1 MREMKK
7 KLGIIAAF
15 VLMMS
20 IAGCGSAAGASD
32 VHGVDDLEGKKIGVQ
47 IGTVGDTY
55 ASDYEGDEA
64 GTVVERYSKGNDAI
78 ESLKNGKID
87 CVIIDEQPAKE
98 FVKRNT
104 QLSILDE
111 EFALEE
117 YAIVIAKGNDSLEED
132 VNKALAELMADG
144 TLDMIV
150 DHYISE
156 EEVEGLAYIS
166 PKDLDYANGELVMA
180 TNATFPPYEYYA
192 DNSIVGIDVEMARA
206 IADKLNKKLV
216 IEDMEFDA
224 IITAVQGGKADIGAA
239 GMTVTEERLKNINF
253 SDSYTTSKQVIIVRN
268 GESGAAMSLKDSFY
282 QSFIEDN
289 RYMYLLEGLR
299 NTIVISLIAVL
310 IGVVI
315 GFGVAI
321 VRATHDKTGN
331 MKILNAVCHVY
342 LTIIRGTPAMIQLLI
357 IYYVIFAS
365 VNISK
370 VAVAA
375 LAFGINSGAYVAEI
389 LRGGIMSLDQGQ
401 FEGARSL
408 GLTHA
413 QTMRYVILPQTFK
426 NTLPSLA
433 NEFIVLIKETAIS
446 GYIGLQ
452 DLTMAGNIIR
462 SNTYQAFLPLI
473 TVAAVYLII
482 VMFLSAGVQK
492 LEKNLKKNER
502 HVYD

>member
-1 MREMKK
+1 MKK
-7 KLGIIAAF
+7 KLGLLILLLTLVF
-15 VLMMS
+15 
-20 IAGCGSAAGASD
+20 AGCGQDAGKKASE
-32 VHGVDDLEGKKIGVQ
+32 VYGVDDLPGKKIGVQ

-64 GTVVERYSKGNDAI
+64 GTIVERYSKGNDAVS
-78 ESLKNGKID
+78 SLKNGKID

-98 FVKRNT
+98 YVKRNSD
-104 QLSILDE
+104 LSILDE
-111 EFALEE
+111 EFTLEE

-132 VNKALAELMADG
+132 INKVLAELMADG
-144 TLDMIV
+144 TLDMIIN
-150 DHYISE
+150 HYINDA
-156 EEVEGLAYIS
+156 EEVEGFAYTS
-166 PKDLDYANGELVMA
+166 PDGLDYSNGELVVA
-180 TNATFPPYEYYA
+180 TNAAFPPYEYYNN
-192 DNSIVGIDVEMARA
+192 NSIVGIDAEMARA

-216 IEDMEFDA
+216 IEDMEFDS
-224 IITAVQGGKADIGAA
+224 IITAVQGGKADIGVA
-239 GMTVTEERLKNINF
+239 GMTVTEDRLKNINF
-253 SDSYTTSKQVIIVRN
+253 SDPYTTSKQVIIVRN
-268 GESGAAMSLKDSFY
+268 GNSSAVASLKDSFY
-282 QSFIEDN
+282 QCFIEDN
-289 RYMYLLEGLR
+289 RYQYLLQGLG
-299 NTIVISLIAVL
+299 NTILISLMAVL
-310 IGVVI
+310 LGVVI
-315 GFGVAI
+315 GFCVAI

-331 MKILNAVCHVY
+331 MKVLNVLCHVY

-365 VNISK
+365 TNINK

-473 TVAAVYLII
+473 TVAVVYLVI
-482 VMFLSAGVQK
+482 VMLLTAGVQK

-502 HVYD
+502 QVYD

>member
-1 MREMKK
+1 MKK
-7 KLGIIAAF
+7 KLGLFI
-15 VLMMS
+15 VLLTLMF
-20 IAGCGSAAGASD
+20 AGCGQSAKEASD
-32 VHGVDDLEGKKIGVQ
+32 VHGVDDLPGKKIGVQ

-64 GTVVERYSKGNDAI
+64 GTVVERYSKGNDAVS
-78 ESLKNGKID
+78 SLKNGKID

-98 FVKRNT
+98 YVKRNSD
-104 QLSILDE
+104 LSILEE
-111 EFALEE
+111 EFTLEE

-132 VNKALAELMADG
+132 INKALAELTADG
-144 TLDMIV
+144 TLDMIIN
-150 DHYISE
+150 HYINDE
-156 EEVEGLAYIS
+156 EEPEGLAYIS
-166 PKDLDYANGELVMA
+166 PEGLDYANGELVMA
-180 TNATFPPYEYYA
+180 TNAAFPPYEYYNN
-192 DNSIVGIDVEMARA
+192 NSIVGIDAEMARA
-206 IADKLNKKLV
+206 IADKLNKRLV
-216 IEDMEFDA
+216 IEDMEFDS
-224 IITAVQGGKADIGAA
+224 IITAVQGGKADIGVA
-239 GMTVTEERLKNINF
+239 GMTVTEDRLKNINF

-268 GESGAAMSLKDSFY
+268 GSGGAVASLKDSFY
-282 QSFIEDN
+282 QCFIEDN
-289 RYMYLLEGLR
+289 RYQYLLQGLG
-299 NTIVISLIAVL
+299 NTILISLIAVL
-310 IGVVI
+310 LGVAI
-315 GFGVAI
+315 GFCVAI

-331 MKILNAVCHVY
+331 MKLLNALCHVY

-357 IYYVIFAS
+357 IFYVIFAS
-365 VNISK
+365 TSNKI
-370 VAVAA
+370 AVAA

-408 GLTHA
+408 GLTHV

-426 NTLPSLA
+426 NTLPALA

-473 TVAAVYLII
+473 SVAAIYLVI
-482 VMFLSAGVQK
+482 VMILSAGVQK

-502 HVYD
+502 QIYG

>member
-1 MREMKK
+1 MKR
-7 KLGIIAAF
+7 KLGLNFALAM
-15 VLMMS
+15 LMLS
-20 IAGCGSAAGASD
+20 LTGCGSDVGASD
-32 VHGVDDLEGKKIGVQ
+32 VHSVDDLEGKKIGVQ

-78 ESLKNGKID
+78 QSLKNGKID

-98 FVKRNT
+98 FVKRNPE
-104 QLSILDE
+104 LSILDE

-132 VNKALAELMADG
+132 VNKALAELVADG

-150 DHYISE
+150 EHYISE

-192 DNSIVGIDVEMARA
+192 NNSIVGIDAEMARA

-253 SDSYTTSKQVIIVRN
+253 SDPYTTSKQVIIVRN
-268 GESGAAMSLKDSFY
+268 GESSTVMSLKDSFY
-282 QSFIEDN
+282 QCFIEDN

-321 VRATHDKTGN
+321 VRATHDKTGS

-365 VNISK
+365 ANISK

-473 TVAAVYLII
+473 TVAVVYLII

>member
-1 MREMKK
+1 MKK
-7 KLGIIAAF
+7 KLGLLILLLTLVF
-15 VLMMS
+15 
-20 IAGCGSAAGASD
+20 AGCGQDAGKKASE
-32 VHGVDDLEGKKIGVQ
+32 VYGVDDLPGKKIGVQ

-64 GTVVERYSKGNDAI
+64 GTIVERYSKGNDAVS
-78 ESLKNGKID
+78 SLKNGKID

-98 FVKRNT
+98 YVKRNSD
-104 QLSILDE
+104 LSILDE
-111 EFALEE
+111 EFTLEE

-132 VNKALAELMADG
+132 INKALAELMADG
-144 TLDMIV
+144 TLDMIIN
-150 DHYISE
+150 HYINDA
-156 EEVEGLAYIS
+156 EEVERLAYTS
-166 PKDLDYANGELVMA
+166 PDGLDYSNGELVMA
-180 TNATFPPYEYYA
+180 TNAAFPPYEYYNN
-192 DNSIVGIDVEMARA
+192 NSIVGIDVEMARA

-216 IEDMEFDA
+216 IEDMEFDS
-224 IITAVQGGKADIGAA
+224 IITAVQGGKADIGVA
-239 GMTVTEERLKNINF
+239 GMTVTEDRLKNINF
-253 SDSYTTSKQVIIVRN
+253 SDPYTTSKQVIIVRN
-268 GESGAAMSLKDSFY
+268 GNSSAVASLKDSFY
-282 QSFIEDN
+282 QCFIEDN
-289 RYMYLLEGLR
+289 RYQYLLQGLG
-299 NTIVISLIAVL
+299 NTILISLMAVL
-310 IGVVI
+310 LGVVI
-315 GFGVAI
+315 GFCVAI

-331 MKILNAVCHVY
+331 MKVLNVLCHVY

-365 VNISK
+365 TNINK

-473 TVAAVYLII
+473 TVAVVYLVI
-482 VMFLSAGVQK
+482 VMLLTAGVQK

-502 HVYD
+502 QVYD

>member
-1 MREMKK
+1 MMKK
-7 KLGIIAAF
+7 KLGLVIA
-15 VLMMS
+15 LLILTLS
-20 IAGCGSAAGASD
+20 GCSSNMEASD
-32 VHGVDDLEGKKIGVQ
+32 VHSVDDLEGKKIGVQ

-78 ESLKNGKID
+78 TSLKNGKID

-98 FVKRNT
+98 FVKRNRE
-104 QLSILDE
+104 LSILEE
-111 EFALEE
+111 EFTLEE

-132 VNKALAELMADG
+132 VNKALAEIIADG
-144 TLDMIV
+144 TLDMII
-150 DHYISE
+150 DHYITDG
-156 EEVEGLAYIS
+156 EVEGLAYVS
-166 PKDLDYANGELVMA
+166 PDDLDYANGELVMA
-180 TNATFPPYEYYA
+180 TNAAFPPYEYYA
-192 DNSIVGIDVEMARA
+192 NNSIVGIDAEMARA
-206 IADKLNKKLV
+206 IADKMNKELV
-216 IEDMEFDA
+216 IEDMEFDS
-224 IITAVQGGKADIGAA
+224 IITAVQGGKADIGVA
-239 GMTVTEERLKNINF
+239 GMTITEDRLKNINF
-253 SDSYTTSKQVIIVRN
+253 SDPYTTSKQVIIVRN
-268 GESGAAMSLKDSFY
+268 GESGAVASIKDSFY
-282 QSFIEDN
+282 QCFIEDN
-289 RYMYLLEGLR
+289 RYQYLVQGLW
-299 NTIVISLIAVL
+299 NTILISLIAVF
-310 IGVVI
+310 IGVII
-315 GFGVAI
+315 GFLVAI

-331 MKILNAVCHVY
+331 LKLLNILCHVY

-357 IYYVIFAS
+357 IFYVIFAS
-365 VNISK
+365 TSNK

-389 LRGGIMSLDQGQ
+389 LRGGIMALDQGQ

-408 GLTHA
+408 GLTHV
-413 QTMRYVILPQTFK
+413 QTMRYIILPQTFK
-426 NTLPSLA
+426 NTLPALA

-473 TVAAVYLII
+473 TVAVVYLII

-502 HVYD
+502 QVYD

>member
-1 MREMKK
+1 MKK
-7 KLGIIAAF
+7 KLGLFILLLT
-15 VLMMS
+15 LMF
-20 IAGCGSAAGASD
+20 AGCGQSAAKQASD
-32 VHGVDDLEGKKIGVQ
+32 VHGVDDLPGKKIGVQ

-64 GTVVERYSKGNDAI
+64 GTIVERYSKGNDAVS
-78 ESLKNGKID
+78 SLKNGKVD

-98 FVKRNT
+98 YVKRNSD
-104 QLSILDE
+104 LSILDE

-117 YAIVIAKGNDSLEED
+117 YAIVIAKGNDSLED
-132 VNKALAELMADG
+132 DINKALAELMTDG
-144 TLDMIV
+144 TLAMIIG
-150 DHYISE
+150 HYINDE
-156 EEVEGLAYIS
+156 EAEAEGLAYTS
-166 PKDLDYANGELVMA
+166 PEGLDYANGELVMA
-180 TNATFPPYEYYA
+180 TNAAFPPYEYYNN
-192 DNSIVGIDVEMARA
+192 NSIVGIDAEMARA

-216 IEDMEFDA
+216 IEDMEFDS
-224 IITAVQGGKADIGAA
+224 IITAVQGGKADIGVA
-239 GMTVTEERLKNINF
+239 GMTITEDRLKNINF
-253 SDSYTTSKQVIIVRN
+253 SDPYTTSKQVIIVRN
-268 GESGAAMSLKDSFY
+268 GNNSAVASLKDSFY
-282 QSFIEDN
+282 QCFVEDN
-289 RYMYLLEGLR
+289 RYQYLLNGLG
-299 NTIVISLIAVL
+299 NTILISFMAVIL
-310 IGVVI
+310 GVAI
-315 GFGVAI
+315 GFCVAI
-321 VRATHDKTGN
+321 VRATHDKTGS
-331 MKILNAVCHVY
+331 MKLLNALCHVY

-365 VNISK
+365 TNINK
-370 VAVAA
+370 VVVAA

-413 QTMRYVILPQTFK
+413 QTMRYVILPQTIK
-426 NTLPSLA
+426 NTLPALA

-473 TVAAVYLII
+473 TVAVVYLVI
-482 VMFLSAGVQK
+482 VMVLTAGVQK

-502 HVYD
+502 QVYD

>member
-1 MREMKK
+1 MKK
-7 KLGIIAAF
+7 RFGCML
-15 VLMMS
+15 VLA
-20 IAGCGSAAGASD
+20 ILLPVLAGCGSKAGASD
-32 VHGVDDLEGKKIGVQ
+32 VYSVDDLEGKKIGVQ

-64 GTVVERYSKGNDAI
+64 GTVVERYSKGNDAVS
-78 ESLKNGKID
+78 SLKNGKID

-98 FVKRNT
+98 YVKRNSD
-104 QLSILDE
+104 LSILDE
-111 EFALEE
+111 EFTLEE

-132 VNKALAELMADG
+132 INKALAELIADG
-144 TLDMIV
+144 TLDKIIN
-150 DHYISE
+150 HYITDG
-156 EEVEGLAYIS
+156 EVEGLAYES
-166 PKDLDYANGELVMA
+166 PEGLSDANGELVMA
-180 TNATFPPYEYYA
+180 TNAAFPPYEYYA
-192 DNSIVGIDVEMARA
+192 NNTIVGIDAEVARA
-206 IADKLNKKLV
+206 IADKLDKKLI
-216 IEDMEFDA
+216 IEDMEFDS
-224 IITAVQGGKADIGAA
+224 IITAVQGGKADIGVA
-239 GMTVTEERLKNINF
+239 GMTITEDRLKNINF
-253 SDSYTTSKQVIIVRN
+253 SDPYTTSKQVIIVRN
-268 GESGAAMSLKDSFY
+268 GESSAVASVKDSFY
-282 QSFIEDN
+282 QCFIEDN
-289 RYMYLLEGLR
+289 RYQYLLQGLW
-299 NTIVISLIAVL
+299 NTILISLIAVL
-310 IGVVI
+310 LGVVI

-331 MKILNAVCHVY
+331 MKVLNTLCHIY

-365 VNISK
+365 TNINK

-413 QTMRYVILPQTFK
+413 QTMRYIILPQTFK

-473 TVAAVYLII
+473 TVAVVYLVI